1 MSLIGIYNRI
11 LLIGAVFV
19 LFLSAC
25 QSGQNTGPSTS
36 TKADTIR
43 IATVNWSDNII
54 MSHLVKDIIEE
65 EFAAPVALT
74 RYSLSRA
81 YTNVSQGNEDLFLS
95 SWQPATHRDYID
107 TYGDQLSDLGTNYQG
122 AHIGLAVPP
131 YMEINSITELKDI
144 RDQVEGRIIGIE
156 NDAGIVQLT
165 EDAIDTYGLDYR
177 VVGTS
182 EPAMIS
188 TLIASMDKEEPIV
201 ITGWKPHWL
210 FTRYELTFLEDPQ
223 QVYSKEETIHSVGR
237 KGFQEQHP
245 DVAKFLASFKLQES
259 HMLKLMDSIEKSEEE
274 PEKVVNQWLKEH
286 QDIVQGWLKE
296 TN

>member
-1 MSLIGIYNRI
+1 MISLAFG
-11 LLIGAVFV
+11 LV
-19 LFLSAC
+19 LPAC
-25 QSGQNTGPSTS
+25 QSDQNTGLSTS
-36 TKADTIR
+36 TKTDTVQ

-54 MSHLVKDIIEE
+54 MSHLVKHIIEE
-65 EFAAPVALT
+65 EFGAPVSLN

-81 YTNVSQGNEDLFLS
+81 YTNVAQGNDDLFLS

-107 TYGDQLSDLGTNYQG
+107 TYSDQLSELGTNYNG

-131 YMEINSITELKDI
+131 YMDIQSIQELKNI

-165 EDAIDTYGLDYR
+165 EKAIDAYELDYR

-188 TLIASMDKEEPIV
+188 TLQASMEKEEPII

-210 FTRYELTFLEDPQ
+210 FKRYELKFLDDPQ
-223 QVYSKEETIHSVGR
+223 EGYSKEEKILSVAR
-237 KGFQEQHP
+237 KGFQEQYP
-245 DVAKFLASFKLQES
+245 DVAKFLSIFELQES
-259 HMLKLMDSIEKSEEE
+259 QMLMLMDRIEKTEDN
-274 PEKVVNQWLKEH
+274 PVQVIHQWLKEH
-286 QDIVQGWLKE
+286 QDIVQGWLDE
-296 TN
+296 VDN